1 LPLPATLPPKL
12 IGSARRIDSRKEICR
27 IASQFKNCLS
37 RYMGQVDDGNSAVYV
52 WDKPDVQA
60 VCHVP
65 RHGRLGWALD
75 RPLGPRNTDLND
87 PDYRRITS
95 AFAAAGIPPV
105 DVVQTIEAIA
115 YLRFSRRGRGRG
127 SGNVSATT
135 NKRFGAHPGDLR
147 RASPSP
153 PPAIQQHFPSKF
165 AMFGFVG
172 FAPKVGHWAMSALP
186 PIADIS
192 RCLSDVRFVPK
203 TDIAERG

>member
-115 YLRFSRRGRGRG
+115 YLRFSRRGRGSWQRQRERYDKQEIWG
-127 SGNVSATT
+127 PSG
-135 NKRFGAHPGDLR
+135 
-147 RASPSP
+147 
-153 PPAIQQHFPSKF
+153 
-165 AMFGFVG
+165 
-172 FAPKVGHWAMSALP
+172 
-186 PIADIS
+186 
-192 RCLSDVRFVPK
+192 
-203 TDIAERG
+203 